1 MTRELRVHGG
11 KVPWRVQ
18 SLPRRRPRA
27 KRCPGLRNRLPPARP
42 ARQFARMSATTT
54 DRPPG
59 QHPTQSAPQQAAP
72 TVTPGGETLDQA
84 LTRAQAAAQ
93 AKRLNEAAGICSDV
107 LAASPEYPSAL
118 ALLGIVSA
126 LQNDPEKGIGLLE
139 RAIKVRPG
147 NASWYAHLASLCRAT
162 YRMERALVAG
172 QESVR
177 LDPTNADNL
186 VNLSLIFVD
195 VDDRERAIACLLR
208 ALGQKH
214 DHADGHL
221 ALAQNL
227 LAMGEFPS
235 GWLEYEWRNETEAGK
250 NAMPKMTSAH
260 WNGMPIPKGRI
271 LLVGDQGYGDTIQFA
286 RYIPMV
292 ARLCDEVVLGCSAE
306 MGPILQNIPGVK
318 QYCHRWNDV
327 PGHAAHC
334 RLSTLPYLFQT
345 SLETIP
351 SQVPYLKPDPARIAA
366 WRERFAAQ
374 LPPGRRIGLAWTGRP
389 THPNDRRRSL
399 PLARLRPI
407 AEAAP
412 GAVFVSLQKP
422 MPAADLAVIGQF
434 RGMTDLSD
442 DLKDFGETAAVI
454 ENLDMI
460 VTVDTS
466 MGHLAGALGKTAW
479 IMVPKAADWRWM
491 LDRSDSPWYPTVR
504 LFRQAYP
511 GAWDVVLSEVTAALS
526 KELRDAPLVAAAN

>member
-1 MTRELRVHGG
+1 
-11 KVPWRVQ
+11 
-18 SLPRRRPRA
+18 
-27 KRCPGLRNRLPPARP
+27 
-42 ARQFARMSATTT
+42 MSATTT
-54 DRPPG
+54 TTNQPP
-59 QHPTQSAPQQAAP
+59 AQQPAAP
-72 TVTPGGETLDQA
+72 PTTTPGGETLDQA
-84 LTRAQAAAQ
+84 LARAQAAAQ
-93 AKRLNEAAGICSDV
+93 AKRLNEAAGICGDV
-107 LAASPEYPSAL
+107 LAVSPDYPSAL
-118 ALLGIVSA
+118 ALRGIISA
-126 LQNDPEKGIGLLE
+126 LQNEPEAGIGLLE
-139 RAIKVRPG
+139 RAIKLRPG

-162 YRMERALVAG
+162 YRMDQALAAG

-214 DHADGHL
+214 EHADGHL

-250 NAMPKMTSAH
+250 NTMPKMTSAH

-292 ARLCDEVVLGCSAE
+292 AERCEEVVLGCSAE
-306 MGPILQNIPGVK
+306 MEPVLQNIPGVK

-334 RLSTLPYLFQT
+334 RLSTLPYLFHT
-345 SLETIP
+345 NLETIP
-351 SQVPYLKPDPARIAA
+351 AQVPYLKADPERIAA
-366 WRERFAAQ
+366 WRDRFAAQ

-412 GAVFVSLQKP
+412 DAVFVSLQKP
-422 MPAADLAVIGQF
+422 MPAADVAAMPQF
-434 RGMTDLSD
+434 RGMTDLSA
-442 DLKDFGETAAVI
+442 DLTDFGETAAMI
-454 ENLDMI
+454 ENLDMV

-466 MGHLAGALGKTAW
+466 MGHLAGALAKPVW
-479 IMVPKAADWRWM
+479 IMLPKAADWRWM

-504 LFRQAYP
+504 LFRQRVP
-511 GAWDVVLSEVTAALS
+511 GGWDVVLAEVARALAKEQRAATLG
-526 KELRDAPLVAAAN
+526 AAAN